1 MTTKEKILQALE
13 GMPEAANLNE
23 AILDAIDRLLFLYRL
38 EYALAE
44 ADAGNTISHEEAKK
58 RMQRWLE

>member
-13 GMPEAANLNE
+13 GLPDDANLND
-23 AILDAIDRLLFLYRL
+23 AILDAIDRLLLLYKI

-44 ADAGNTISHEEAKK
+44 AEAGNTVSHEEAMK